1 MSKNTIGCRIKSFIP
16 IENMNVE
23 KLRAAKIYVYL
34 RKLAKS
40 VLKANSQA

>member
-1 MSKNTIGCRIKSFIP
+1 
-16 IENMNVE
+16 MNVE

-40 VLKANSQA
+40 VLKANSQAWDNFWQLKAL